1 MKEAKANKIA
11 ADIIELYKNFGS
23 NEYAGEKV
31 TQLEH
36 MVQAA
41 ALAKQGGYDDEMI
54 LAAFLHDVGHI
65 CVASYNTNNNMGGY
79 GVINHEKIGG
89 QFLRNRGFSE
99 RIARLVENHVSAKRY
114 LTFKFPEYY
123 EGLSEASKKTLEYQ
137 GGRMNPDEAVLFEN
151 DPLCEDFIEMRRW
164 DELAKEENLPLSLSL
179 DYFCQLMCNHLV
191 QQNPVLSIA

>member
-1 MKEAKANKIA
+1 MNEAKAKKTA
-11 ADIIELYKNFGS
+11 AEIIELYKNFGS

-41 ALAKQGGYDDEMI
+41 TLAKQGGYDDEMI
-54 LAAFLHDVGHI
+54 LAAFLHDLGHI
-65 CVASYNTNNNMGGY
+65 CVASYNSNNNMGGY

-114 LTFKFPEYY
+114 LTFKFSDYY
-123 EGLSEASKKTLEYQ
+123 NGLSEASKKTLEYQ
-137 GGRMNPDEAVLFEN
+137 GGRMNLDEAALFEN
-151 DPLCEDFIEMRRW
+151 DSFCEDFIKMRQW
-164 DELAKEENLPLSLSL
+164 DEQAKEENIPLSLPF
-179 DYFCQLMCNHLV
+179 DYLYELMCNHLV

>member
-1 MKEAKANKIA
+1 MTASKTLKIA
-11 ADIIELYKNFGS
+11 DDIIELYKKHGS

-41 ALAKQGGYDDEMI
+41 ALAKQGGYDEEMI

-65 CVASYNTNNNMGGY
+65 CAAAYTGNTMGGF
-79 GVINHEKIGG
+79 GIVNHEKIGG
-89 QFLRNRGFSE
+89 QYLRNRGFSE

-114 LTFKFPEYY
+114 LTFKYPEYF

-137 GGRMNPDEAVLFEN
+137 GGVMNPDEAALFEN

-164 DELAKEENLPLSLSL
+164 DELAKEEGKALSLPF
-179 DYFCQLMCNHLV
+179 DYFHELICNHLAKQKANLV
-191 QQNPVLSIA
+191 IV